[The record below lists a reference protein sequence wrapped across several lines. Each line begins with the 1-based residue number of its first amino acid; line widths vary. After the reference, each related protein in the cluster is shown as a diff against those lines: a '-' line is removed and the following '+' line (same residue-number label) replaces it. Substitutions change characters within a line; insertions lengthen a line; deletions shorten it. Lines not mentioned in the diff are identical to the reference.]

1 MTFNEIKEF
10 TYIGDA
16 VTIDGVSFQIETT
29 LDSEFDAVQ
38 YHKGRNV
45 LEEPL
50 MVEAEESK
58 YQYAID
64 EWVEAKR
71 ISEIPV
77 VKEIPDIT
85 ITKVTMR
92 QARLALLQSE
102 LLTAVETAIVNG
114 TDEAMK
120 IEWEYATEVR
130 RDWASL
136 IALTTELGLTS
147 LQLDDLFILAD
158 TL

>member
-1 MTFNEIKEF
+1 MNEIQTVKIQGQGYLLNGTMSVPKADGNSEYELIKQWLSEGNTPDAEF
-10 TYIGDA
+10 TDEELLQQLEDA
-16 VTIDGVSFQIETT
+16 KPKV
-29 LDSEFDAVQ
+29 
-38 YHKGRNV
+38 
-45 LEEPL
+45 
-50 MVEAEESK
+50 
-58 YQYAID
+58 
-64 EWVEAKR
+64 
-71 ISEIPV
+71 
-77 VKEIPDIT
+77 
-85 ITKVTMR
+85 VTMR
-92 QARLALLQSE
+92 QARLALLQSG